1 MKLKYN
7 TTFSVIFSWLNTT
20 MTENRKVL
28 NTNDLDGFDKVKIK
42 LICDDLPLQHLDL
55 LTEILFFT
63 RCSSI
68 NSRERSLLLFCVNVV
83 LAFLE
88 IDDYCTTSF
97 IYSGICFL

>member
-7 TTFSVIFSWLNTT
+7 TRTFSMIFSWLNTT

-63 RCSSI
+63 TCSSI
-68 NSRERSLLLFCVNVV
+68 NS
-83 LAFLE
+83 
-88 IDDYCTTSF
+88 
-97 IYSGICFL
+97 